1 MLRLSKYERGRAK
14 VSQYS
19 HVCPDKPKSTY
30 TSPPMQVL
38 STISAFRTA
47 RASAPGTLGL
57 VPTMGYL
64 HRGHMALVERAAAEN
79 DVVAASIFVN
89 PTQFGVGEDFT
100 SYPRDLDRD
109 LSMLE
114 SAGVSLVFT
123 PTPKEMYRPGSET
136 KVDPGPIATLH
147 EGASRPGH
155 FVGVATIVAKLFH
168 IVKPDRAYFGQKDA
182 QQLVIIKR
190 MARDLDF
197 DLEVVGVPTVREPD
211 GLAISSRNVY
221 LDPDQRRA
229 ATVLWKALDTA
240 QSLCRD
246 ATLSCPDIKA
256 EMSRIIGEEPLAR
269 LDYATITHPD
279 TLEDLT
285 TVEDG
290 ALALLAVQIGKT
302 RLIDNLPLIL

>member
-1 MLRLSKYERGRAK
+1 M
-14 VSQYS
+14 
-19 HVCPDKPKSTY
+19 
-30 TSPPMQVL
+30 PPMQVL
-38 STISAFRTA
+38 DTIAAFRTA

-79 DVVAASIFVN
+79 DVVAVSIFVN
-89 PTQFGVGEDFT
+89 PTQFGAGEDFT

-114 SAGVSLVFT
+114 DAGVSLVFT
-123 PTPKEMYRPGSET
+123 PTPEEMYRPGAKT
-136 KVDPGPIATLH
+136 NVDPGPIATLH
-147 EGASRPGH
+147 EGPSRPGH

-182 QQLVIIKR
+182 QQLIIIKR

-240 QSLCRD
+240 QSLCREG
-246 ATLSCPDIKA
+246 TLSCPEIKA

-269 LDYATITHPD
+269 LDYAAIAHPD

-290 ALALLAVQIGKT
+290 ALALLALQIGKT
-302 RLIDNLPLIL
+302 RLIDNLPLSI

>member
-1 MLRLSKYERGRAK
+1 
-14 VSQYS
+14 
-19 HVCPDKPKSTY
+19 
-30 TSPPMQVL
+30 MQVL
-38 STISAFRTA
+38 ATITAFRTA

-89 PTQFGVGEDFT
+89 PTQFGAGEDFA

-114 SAGVSLVFT
+114 AAGVSLVFT
-123 PTPKEMYRPGSET
+123 PTPEEMYRPGAET
-136 KVDPGPIATLH
+136 KVDPGPIATLL

-155 FVGVATIVAKLFH
+155 FVGVATVVAKLFH

-197 DLEVVGVPTVREPD
+197 DLNVVGVPTVREPD

-221 LDPDQRRA
+221 LDPNQLRA

-240 QSLCRD
+240 QSLCREG
-246 ATLSCPDIKA
+246 TRSCPEIKA
-256 EMSRIIGEEPLAR
+256 KMSRIIGEEPLAR
-269 LDYATITHPD
+269 LDYATIAHPD

-285 TVEDG
+285 TVQDG

-302 RLIDNLPLIL
+302 HLIDNLPLSI

>member
-1 MLRLSKYERGRAK
+1 
-14 VSQYS
+14 
-19 HVCPDKPKSTY
+19 
-30 TSPPMQVL
+30 MQIL
-38 STISAFRTA
+38 ATISAFRTA
-47 RASAPGTLGL
+47 RSSAPGALGL
-57 VPTMGYL
+57 VPTMGFL

-89 PTQFGVGEDFT
+89 PTQFGVGEDFA

-114 SAGVSLVFT
+114 AAGVSLVFT
-123 PTPKEMYRPGSET
+123 PTPEEMYHPGAET

-155 FVGVATIVAKLFH
+155 FIGVATVVAKLFH
-168 IVKPDRAYFGQKDA
+168 VVKPDRAYFGQKDA
-182 QQLVIIKR
+182 QQLVIIRR

-197 DLEVVGVPTVREPD
+197 DLEVVSVPTVREPD

-229 ATVLWKALDTA
+229 AAVLWHALDTA
-240 QSLCRD
+240 QSLCREG
-246 ATLSCPDIKA
+246 ALSCPEIKA
-256 EMSRIIGEEPLAR
+256 EMARIISDEPLAR

-302 RLIDNLPLIL
+302 RLIDNLSLSV

>member
-1 MLRLSKYERGRAK
+1 MSGAGPSSSNTASYIPPPPPNHAN
-14 VSQYS
+14 Y
-19 HVCPDKPKSTY
+19 
-30 TSPPMQVL
+30 PPMQVL
-38 STISAFRTA
+38 ATISAFRTA
-47 RASAPGTLGL
+47 RASAPGALGL

-79 DVVAASIFVN
+79 NVVAASIFVN
-89 PTQFGVGEDFT
+89 PTQFGAGEDFT
-100 SYPRDLDRD
+100 SYPRDLDSD

-114 SAGVSLVFT
+114 AAGVSLVFT
-123 PTPKEMYRPGSET
+123 PTPEEMYRPGADT
-136 KVDPGPIATLH
+136 KVDPGPIANLH

-155 FVGVATIVAKLFH
+155 FVGVATVVAKLFH
-168 IVKPDRAYFGQKDA
+168 IVEPDRAYFGQKDA

-240 QSLCRD
+240 QSLCREG
-246 ATLSCPDIKA
+246 TLSCPKIKA
-256 EMSRIIGEEPLAR
+256 EMAHIINEEPLAR
-269 LDYATITHPD
+269 LDYATIAHPD

-302 RLIDNLPLIL
+302 RLIDNLPLSI

>member
-1 MLRLSKYERGRAK
+1 MLRLSKYERGGARSAATATY
-14 VSQYS
+14 VPTPS
-19 HVCPDKPKSTY
+19 KPLKLPS
-30 TSPPMQVL
+30 MQVL
-38 STISAFRTA
+38 ATITAFRSA
-47 RASAPGTLGL
+47 RASTFGTLGL

-64 HRGHMALVERAAAEN
+64 HRGHMALVERATAEN

-89 PTQFGVGEDFT
+89 PTQFGAGEDFT

-123 PTPKEMYRPGSET
+123 PTPEEMYRPRSHT
-136 KVDPGPIATLH
+136 NVDPGPIANLH

-155 FVGVATIVAKLFH
+155 FVGVATVVAKLFH
-168 IVKPDRAYFGQKDA
+168 IVKPDTAYFGQKDA
-182 QQLVIIKR
+182 QQFVIIKR

-197 DLEVVGVPTVREPD
+197 DLDVVGVPTVREPD

-240 QSLCRD
+240 QSLCREG
-246 ATLSCPDIKA
+246 TLSCAEIKA
-256 EMSRIIGEEPLAR
+256 EMARIINEEPLAH
-269 LDYATITHPD
+269 LDYATIAHPD

-285 TVEDG
+285 TVQDD
-290 ALALLAVQIGKT
+290 ALALLAVQIGNT
-302 RLIDNLPLIL
+302 RLIDNLPLSV